1 MGRERDRAR
10 QYVHFCIASLIFLS
24 LLNCAAN
31 KDAGVRKEAQEY
43 LLSGQK
49 LLAQRNYDGAIGEYQ
64 KVLSVYPKKF
74 LEDEALFNMGLVYA
88 HFGNPKRDYEKSL
101 NFFLKVLN
109 DYPQS
114 CFQEQA
120 RIWVGVLLEYLQ
132 TTKKFESL
140 KQAAKVKETINDRE
154 GRKEKFKEPAKTK
167 QQETRFEEYGE
178 GGEYL
183 LRGQKLL
190 AQGNY
195 EGAALQNQKIL
206 SLPDARSP
214 KAEALFNLG
223 LIYAHS
229 GNPQKDLEKSINF
242 FKTLIKNYPKG
253 PFVEQAKIWVGILEE
268 NEELSDLIRKLRQVD
283 IEVEEKK
290 RKKAP

>member
-10 QYVHFCIASLIFLS
+10 KYVYFCIASLIFLS
-24 LLNCAAN
+24 LSSCAAN
-31 KDAGVRKEAQEY
+31 KDAGVRKEAHEY

-49 LLAQRNYDGAIGEYQ
+49 LLAQRNYDGAIDEYQ
-64 KVLSVYPKKF
+64 KVLSLSPKKL

-114 CFQEQA
+114 CFQKQA

-140 KQAAKVKETINDRE
+140 KEAAKAKETINDRE
-154 GRKEKFKEPAKTK
+154 ERKEKFKEPAKTK
-167 QQETRFEEYGE
+167 QQETRLEEYGE
-178 GGEYL
+178 GREYL
-183 LRGQKLL
+183 LRSQKLL

-195 EGAALQNQKIL
+195 EGAVVQNQKIL

-229 GNPQKDLEKSINF
+229 GNPQKDLEKSIDF

-268 NEELSDLIRKLRQVD
+268 NEELSNLIRKLRQVD